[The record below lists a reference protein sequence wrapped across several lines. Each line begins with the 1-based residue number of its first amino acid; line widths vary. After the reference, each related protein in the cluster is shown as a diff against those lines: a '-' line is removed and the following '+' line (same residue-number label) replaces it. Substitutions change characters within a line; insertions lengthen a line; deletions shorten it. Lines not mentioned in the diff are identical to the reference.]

1 MTRQR
6 RTVET
11 QTGPVTLTQEGE
23 HIVAVTWSDPAQQ
36 HYEDGTPLLRCAAT
50 QLQEYFAGTRRDF
63 DLPLKPRG
71 TDFQRA
77 VWDQMLAI
85 PYGATRT
92 YGEIAR
98 AGDNLPQPVG
108 LACGANPLPVLI
120 PCHRVVAAGG
130 GSGGFSAPGGLAT
143 KYRLLKLEGAR
154 FAYQPKLL

>member
-1 MTRQR
+1 MPR
-6 RTVET
+6 RSLET
-11 QTGPVTLTQEGE
+11 ATGRITLSEQDGALVGLSWGGD
-23 HIVAVTWSDPAQQ
+23 IC
-36 HYEDGTPLLRCAAT
+36 EDATPLLDEAVA
-50 QLQEYFAGTRRDF
+50 QLEAYFAGERRSF
-63 DLPLKPRG
+63 DLPLAPLG
-71 TDFQRA
+71 NDLQQA
-77 VWDQMLAI
+77 VWREMLAI

-98 AGDNLPQPVG
+98 AVDNLPQPVG
-108 LACGANPLPVLI
+108 QACGANPLPVLI